1 MKQELIMSGK
11 TVELAVERAA
21 KELGVPVETVTYE
34 VIAQAKKGFLGFGE
48 TPAKV
53 KVFYQKQPVE
63 LALEFVK
70 TLLEDININAEI
82 SLSDIEEGG
91 KLLSLTGEN
100 ASVLIGH
107 HGETLDQLQY
117 LLNLVANKKEN
128 DEDDRDYIKIA
139 LDIEGYRAKREK
151 ALRALARR
159 MAARVLKYHRSVTL
173 EPMSAYERRIIHSE
187 VQGIVG
193 VSTNSIGA
201 ERNRR
206 VVIFPEGSRKPSEPK
221 RPAYRAFESES
232 DEQE

>member
-34 VIAQAKKGFLGFGE
+34 VITQAKKGFLGFGE

-63 LALEFVK
+63 LALEFVE
-70 TLLEDININAEI
+70 TLLEDVNINAEI
-82 SLSDIEEGG
+82 SLSDIEDGG
-91 KLLSLTGEN
+91 KLLSLTGEE

-187 VQGIVG
+187 VQGIEG

-221 RPAYRAFESES
+221 RPAYRASGSES

>member
-21 KELGVPVETVTYE
+21 KELGVSVEEVTYE

-48 TPAKV
+48 APAKV
-53 KVFYQKQPVE
+53 KVIYQKAPID
-63 LALEFVK
+63 LAVEFVK
-70 TLLEDININAEI
+70 TLLADMQITAEFTV
-82 SLSDIEEGG
+82 SDMAEGG
-91 KLLSLTGEN
+91 KLISLKGEE
-100 ASVLIGH
+100 ASILIGH

-128 DEDDRDYIKIA
+128 DEDDRDYTKISI
-139 LDIEGYRAKREK
+139 DIEGYREKREK

-159 MAARVLKYHRSVTL
+159 MAARVLKYHRSVSL

-187 VQGIVG
+187 VQGVEG

-206 VVIFPEGSRKPSEPK
+206 VVIFPEGKK
-221 RPAYRAFESES
+221 
-232 DEQE
+232 